1 MLQTALS
8 AAAQGAVYCTPIE
21 SGMSNEHVFIVDDD
35 AGIRD
40 SIRMLL
46 DAAGFKSRGFHS
58 AEAFLAD
65 PSPKRG
71 CLIVDVRMPGM
82 NGLELQEE
90 IARRHLQLLVVV
102 ITGHADIPLAVRAMK
117 AGAVDFLEKPFDSA
131 RLIDGVRRA
140 MELGSKTRSRKEET
154 RAAKKLLDHLSQ
166 RERTVLDR
174 LVQGQPNKIVAHEL
188 GISPRTVE
196 IHRAHIM
203 LKMDASNLADLVRAV
218 LLAQNA

>member
-1 MLQTALS
+1 
-8 AAAQGAVYCTPIE
+8 
-21 SGMSNEHVFIVDDD
+21 MSSEYVFIVDDD

-40 SIRMLL
+40 SIRMLSE
-46 DAAGFKSRGFHS
+46 AAGFKARTFPS

-71 CLIVDVRMPGM
+71 CLIADVRMPGM

-90 IARRHLQLLVVV
+90 IGRRHPQLPVIV
-102 ITGHADIPLAVRAMK
+102 ITGHAEIPLAVRAMK

-131 RLIDGVRRA
+131 RLMESVRRA
-140 MELGSKTRSRKEET
+140 LELGSKTRSKKEET
-154 RAAKKLLDHLSQ
+154 RTARRLLDHLSQ
-166 RERTVLDR
+166 RERTVLDK
-174 LVQGQPNKIVAHEL
+174 LVQGQPNKIVAYEL

-203 LKMDASNLADLVRAV
+203 LKMDASSLADLVRTV
-218 LLAQNA
+218 LSAQSP

>member
-1 MLQTALS
+1 
-8 AAAQGAVYCTPIE
+8 
-21 SGMSNEHVFIVDDD
+21 MSNEHIFIVDDD

-40 SIRMLL
+40 AIRMLSE
-46 DAAGFKSRGFHS
+46 AAGLRARTFPS
-58 AEAFLAD
+58 AESFLAD
-65 PSPKRG
+65 PVPKRG
-71 CLIVDVRMPGM
+71 CVIADVRMPGM

-90 IARRHLQLLVVV
+90 IGRRHPQLPVII
-102 ITGHADIPLAVRAMK
+102 ITGHADIPLAVHAMK
-117 AGAVDFLEKPFDSA
+117 AGAVDFLEKPFDGA
-131 RLIDGVRRA
+131 RLMESVRRA
-140 MELGSKTRSRKEET
+140 TEMGSKTRSRKEESRT
-154 RAAKKLLDHLSQ
+154 ARRLLDHLSQ
-166 RERTVLDR
+166 RERSVLDR